1 MFIHSV
7 ATVIQEEIFVG
18 SIAQILAYENMD
30 ICCANVLWFSW
41 RTFKRGERN
50 FTSVLLFHEGIL
62 GFPGGSVVKN
72 TPANA
77 GDRGSI
83 PGSGRPP
90 GERNGNPL
98 QYSCLGNPMDTGP
111 WRATAHGVAKESD
124 MTEQLNNN
132 IKVYYNYNN

>member
-83 PGSGRPP
+83 PRSETSLAG
-90 GERNGNPL
+90 GNSSPL
-98 QYSCLGNPMDTGP
+98 
-111 WRATAHGVAKESD
+111 
-124 MTEQLNNN
+124 
-132 IKVYYNYNN
+132 